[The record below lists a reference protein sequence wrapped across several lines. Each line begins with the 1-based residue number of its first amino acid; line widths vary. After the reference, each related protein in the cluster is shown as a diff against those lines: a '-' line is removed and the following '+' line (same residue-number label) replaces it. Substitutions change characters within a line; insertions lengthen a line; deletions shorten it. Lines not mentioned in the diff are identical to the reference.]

1 MSSSSRQSRRDAARR
16 RDQAAGRSRWLLP
29 VAAVAAVLLVGT
41 AAIVLGG
48 GGGGGQ
54 TASSTR
60 PSASAV
66 SSGAGSGAIGGVP
79 TITGLGLVPFENPTG
94 DPAVGRPAPTV
105 VGASFDGRPVSI
117 GGTGR
122 PAIIIFLAHWCSH
135 CQAEV
140 PLVQAWLDGGGLPDG
155 VDIVSVSTATD
166 PAAPNYPPD
175 AWLAREGWTPPVVV
189 DPTGSIA
196 DAYGLPGFPY
206 FVFVDADGNVAG
218 RISGEVPV
226 ADLEAIAADLAGG

>member
-1 MSSSSRQSRRDAARR
+1 MSSSSRQSRREAARR
-16 RDQAAGRSRWLLP
+16 RDRAAGRSRWLLP
-29 VAAVAAVLLVGT
+29 LAAVAAVAVVAV
-41 AAIVLGG
+41 AAVVLGSG
-48 GGGGGQ
+48 PGA
-54 TASSTR
+54 TASSAR
-60 PSASAV
+60 PSPSAGASV
-66 SSGAGSGAIGGVP
+66 DGGGTVP
-79 TITGLGLVPFENPTG
+79 TITGLGLVPFENPTD

-122 PAIIIFLAHWCSH
+122 PAIVVFLAHWCSH

-140 PLVQAWLDGGGLPDG
+140 PLVQAWLDSGGLPDG

-166 PAAPNYPPD
+166 PNAPNYPPD

-196 DAYGLPGFPY
+196 DAYGLPAFPY
-206 FVFVDADGNVAG
+206 FVFVDADGAVAG
-218 RISGEVPV
+218 RLTGEVPV
-226 ADLEAIAADLAGG
+226 ADLAAIAADLAGR